1 MSRDQEP
8 VDASSQGDQYNQ
20 APDQEE
26 TAEQRC
32 ERLEADLVRAVEI
45 NEDLYNKAVE
55 LQERVAELESK
66 VDELEQE
73 AETLAMQLQNSYAL
87 GYKKGQADVLS
98 QKTTLDQ
105 APAYQVEQTPRPAVA
120 QDLYQNDSDPSTTSD
135 TEPVVEDQPLQEPHT
150 QTVAQPAGYNDQIY
164 NAVVENRTPINGGD
178 LYSNLSWKNIETV
191 YQYSTVAGRPNTD
204 LYFEPFP
211 KAPKSQSQQETQA
224 IQNKARQTGTNLPP
238 VGKLSQTTPPQD
250 HKPIFASDPIDYD
263 PHTATFDG
271 LDAVPTLEESRA
283 EAPDELDLEKL
294 DIFEGL
300 DDFENLREIKVIE
313 DVVLP
318 EMSSTSNLDQQSQGQ
333 ASQDSA
339 NKSVSEDDLRDLI
352 KLRIQQ
358 AQTHGEDAKPSAK
371 ITENNLQAQ
380 APHPAGNP
388 NLVSPPETQEHGN
401 QHREPI
407 PTAEMLR
414 PGTRNKFIG
423 GKAHATADGMPQPAG
438 ASPGPA
444 TGAVSGGQAGNV
456 APAPKALPPEIRKA
470 CMLLGLRQEELTEKN
485 IREAWKAQI
494 TQVHPDREG
503 GDHESAIYLN
513 IAKEQL
519 LKWLEDSSPK
529 LGKKFGGAKPEA
541 GKPFNMKGPDNKK

>member
-1 MSRDQEP
+1 M
-8 VDASSQGDQYNQ
+8 DAFSQGDQNDQ
-20 APDQEE
+20 ASDQEE

-32 ERLEADLVRAVEI
+32 DRLESDLARAVEI

-73 AETLAMQLQNSYAL
+73 AETLAMQLQNSYTL

-105 APAYQVEQTPRPAVA
+105 APAYNPQQATA
-120 QDLYQNDSDPSTTSD
+120 QDLYQEPSDPSTTSD
-135 TEPVVEDQPLQEPHT
+135 TEPIIDDQSMQETYVEPAAQA
-150 QTVAQPAGYNDQIY
+150 AQPVGYNDQTY

-178 LYSNLSWKNIETV
+178 LYNNLSWKNIETV
-191 YQYSTVAGRPNTD
+191 YQYSAVAGRPNTD

-211 KAPKSQSQQETQA
+211 RAPKSQSQQETQA
-224 IQNKARQTGTNLPP
+224 IKNPRRTGTNLPP
-238 VGKLSQTTPPQD
+238 VSKLGPTSSGEHQ
-250 HKPIFASDPIDYD
+250 KPIFAADPIEFDA
-263 PHTATFDG
+263 HTATFDG

-318 EMSSTSNLDQQSQGQ
+318 EMSSTSNLDKQTQGQ
-333 ASQDSA
+333 AHLGTAS
-339 NKSVSEDDLRDLI
+339 KSVSEDDLRDLI
-352 KLRIQQ
+352 KLRIKQ
-358 AQTHGEDAKPSAK
+358 AQTHGDDAKPSAK

-380 APHPAGNP
+380 VPHPAGSP
-388 NLVSPPETQEHGN
+388 NLMAPPESHEVAN
-401 QHREPI
+401 QPKETI
-407 PTAEMLR
+407 PTVEMLR

-423 GKAHATADGMPQPAG
+423 GKAHATPEGAPQPSGAG
-438 ASPGPA
+438 PNPDAPA
-444 TGAVSGGQAGNV
+444 P